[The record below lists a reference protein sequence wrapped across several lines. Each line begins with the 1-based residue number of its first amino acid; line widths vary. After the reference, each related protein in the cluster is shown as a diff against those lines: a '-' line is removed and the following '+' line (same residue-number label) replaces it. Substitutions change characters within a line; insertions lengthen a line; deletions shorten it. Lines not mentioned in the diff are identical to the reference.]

1 MLQWSGSHMVIKD
14 LFQPEKQE
22 GEGEES
28 EENPQTQLQYNSHC
42 AQEWLVV
49 SK

>member
-1 MLQWSGSHMVIKD
+1 MLQWSGSHTVIKD

-28 EENPQTQLQYNSHC
+28 RKKIHRRNYSTTHTVPRVTSCQ
-42 AQEWLVV
+42 
-49 SK
+49 